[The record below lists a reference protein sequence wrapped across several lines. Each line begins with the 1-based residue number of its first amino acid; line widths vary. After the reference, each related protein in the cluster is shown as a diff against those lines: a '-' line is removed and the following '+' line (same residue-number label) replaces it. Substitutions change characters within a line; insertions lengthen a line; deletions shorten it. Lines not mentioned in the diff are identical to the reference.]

1 MKTEFYNKTKRQSIY
16 SSVFIYKIISLCIL
30 AVLTCIMAVLFHKYK
45 TMYHEYTDEATPVLF
60 LFMAACLVIFVI
72 SIFLDIYILK
82 KTVSIGQRL
91 SKLAYID
98 KLTGLPNRYSCDLLL
113 DSFSDPSTLEKT
125 GFLLLRLNNLVTIN
139 ADNGHDN
146 GNHLISAF
154 ANILEDTAS
163 DYGYAGRNGGNEF
176 VVLMENCDNT
186 KAEMFLMDLTKKLN
200 NYNET
205 NQDNP
210 IEVAYAKAL
219 NENEHKEKIS
229 ELISLGYQ
237 RIREIPQILS

>member
-45 TMYHEYTDEATPVLF
+45 TMYHEYTGEATPVLF
-60 LFMAACLVIFVI
+60 LFMAVCLVIFII

-154 ANILEDTAS
+154 ANILEETAT
-163 DYGYAGRNGGNEF
+163 DYGYAGRNGGNGRRQGSWRCASPRSLFWRELSQPF
-176 VVLMENCDNT
+176 FCPAGIKRPLP
-186 KAEMFLMDLTKKLN
+186 
-200 NYNET
+200 ET
-205 NQDNP
+205 A
-210 IEVAYAKAL
+210 VTRSAG
-219 NENEHKEKIS
+219 S
-229 ELISLGYQ
+229 
-237 RIREIPQILS
+237 